1 MTDRNYIERSFD
13 LALRGS
19 GYVSPNPLVGA
30 VIVKDGE
37 VISEGWHEKYGGPH
51 AEANAI
57 NNYTGDL
64 SGSTL
69 YCNLEPCCHTNK
81 KTPPCAPLIISSGI
95 KRVVISNL
103 DPNPEVAGK
112 GVSMMQESG
121 IEVVSGILE
130 EKGNELN
137 RFFFKHI
144 KTKQPYVS
152 LKIAASLDGFIS
164 TGRDVQTWLTGSESK
179 KYVHSL
185 RASYDAVLVG
195 ASTVKVDN
203 PKLNVRE
210 TEGRNPIK
218 IVVDGN
224 LSINPDVSLISEEPE
239 KLIIYTSENSNPDKI
254 SKLRKMGV
262 TVVPVSS
269 NRDSTLELAKV
280 VADIGSRGLSS
291 LLVEGGAN
299 IFSQFVASDL
309 FDDIHL
315 LTAPVLLG
323 SGLNFAPLK
332 NRKELKIKRSQK
344 IGEDQLLL
352 LTK

>member
-1 MTDRNYIERSFD
+1 M
-13 LALRGS
+13 G
-19 GYVSPNPLVGA
+19 
-30 VIVKDGE
+30 
-37 VISEGWHEKYGGPH
+37 
-51 AEANAI
+51 
-57 NNYTGDL
+57 
-64 SGSTL
+64 
-69 YCNLEPCCHTNK
+69 
-81 KTPPCAPLIISSGI
+81 
-95 KRVVISNL
+95 
-103 DPNPEVAGK
+103 
-112 GVSMMQESG
+112 
-121 IEVVSGILE
+121 
-130 EKGNELN
+130 
-137 RFFFKHI
+137 
-144 KTKQPYVS
+144 
-152 LKIAASLDGFIS
+152 
-164 TGRDVQTWLTGSESK
+164 
-179 KYVHSL
+179 
-185 RASYDAVLVG
+185 
-195 ASTVKVDN
+195 
-203 PKLNVRE
+203 
-210 TEGRNPIK
+210 
-218 IVVDGN
+218 VDGK
-224 LSINPDVSLISEEPE
+224 LSINPEASLISEQPE

-352 LTK
+352 